1 MPYCDVGKPSGPF
14 QKTTLK
20 MKKDSSLIISQQTD
34 LATLLQTGEFPTKP
48 SEAFYGG
55 VNLQKAIKEMPSL
68 VRGWMLAEVGRLCK
82 DIDETKTLKSDEEIT
97 FCCKSIIEDHPT
109 ITLQEVRL
117 AFNMVRQGKFG
128 KLYGRLKTAEILE
141 FLRRYEAEVRTEA
154 IESRMQE
161 ERSKRLETA
170 ERKLEPLGLKD
181 LVKDSPPPTPKGLGT
196 RIRESWEK

>member
-1 MPYCDVGKPSGPF
+1 
-14 QKTTLK
+14 
-20 MKKDSSLIISQQTD
+20 
-34 LATLLQTGEFPTKP
+34 
-48 SEAFYGG
+48 
-55 VNLQKAIKEMPSL
+55 
-68 VRGWMLAEVGRLCK
+68 MLAEVGRLCK
-82 DIDETKTLKSDEEIT
+82 DIDANKTLKSDDEIT

-128 KLYGRLKTAEILE
+128 KLYERLKTAEILDC
-141 FLRRYEAEVRTEA
+141 LRKYESDVRTEA
-154 IESRMQE
+154 IESKIQE
-161 ERSKRLETA
+161 ERTKRLEPA

>member
-1 MPYCDVGKPSGPF
+1 MP
-14 QKTTLK
+14 T
-20 MKKDSSLIISQQTD
+20 
-34 LATLLQTGEFPTKP
+34 
-48 SEAFYGG
+48 
-55 VNLQKAIKEMPSL
+55 L

-154 IESRMQE
+154 IERRMQE

-196 RIRESWEK
+196 RIRESWGE